1 MKTDDK
7 RILLENILRSL
18 QSVLIGFSGGVDST
32 LLLQIGIEVL
42 GRENILPVTIR
53 SEVNTDE
60 ENRSCYQT
68 GGIHGSRTPGSTIS
82 DLNCELLSAI
92 LPTAATTAEA
102 SLYRSLTAGSGKEPG
117 SCY

>member
-1 MKTDDK
+1 MKIDDK

-53 SEVNTDE
+53 SVNTDE
-60 ENRSCYQT
+60 EIAAAIKLAESW
-68 GGIHGSRTPGSTIS
+68 SRTPGSTHIGS
-82 DLNCELLSAI
+82 ELRAFCQQSSRPL
-92 LPTAATTAEA
+92 LPLQEA